1 MPLAKNAGQSA
12 LHNITAL
19 KLSIGGMNCGACV
32 RRISKTLDE
41 LDGIDTV
48 EINLASKSA
57 RIQFNS
63 AQTDSAAIITAI
75 VEAGYQ
81 ASPLAQPSTTA

>member
-1 MPLAKNAGQSA
+1 MPLSKNADQSA
-12 LHNITAL
+12 LHNKIVF

-32 RRISKTLDE
+32 RHISKTLDE
-41 LDGIDTV
+41 LDGIDAV
-48 EINLASKSA
+48 EINLAGKSA
-57 RIQFNS
+57 HIQLNS
-63 AQTDSAAIITAI
+63 VETDSAAIITAI